1 MFITGIVGNVS
12 VCMVILRI
20 PGMRSATNYYLFSLA
35 IADLLILLMGR
46 LVNFV
51 SGSKR
56 KKLITFLWNVSKYIL

>member
-46 LVNFV
+46 LGNFV
-51 SGSKR
+51 SGPKR
-56 KKLITFLWNVSKYIL
+56 KKLITFFWNVSK